1 MDSIIAQ
8 IRTLA
13 GTASEDD
20 RLEIQKALWDIQ
32 LEIQSPKNV
41 FMELANSVSS
51 YVHRVFLPQC

>member
-13 GTASEDD
+13 ETASEVG

-32 LEIQSPKNV
+32 LEIQSPKDV
-41 FMELANSVSS
+41 FMELANSVSPNG
-51 YVHRVFLPQC
+51 YRVFLPQY